1 MLYLTAGTEYK
12 IGNLKKISELLNIV
26 LTKKNKKNT
35 ETTKKNP
42 LLMGIPVFTVDKYVR
57 ILI

>member
-1 MLYLTAGTEYK
+1 MYGLDNDEYK